1 MKLGIIG
8 AGSWGS
14 NLIRNFCEIIGDENV
29 VICDANQEKIAKI
42 QEIYPEIE
50 TTKNLKDILLNA
62 QIQAVV
68 VATPTA
74 THYRIAKD
82 VLLSG
87 KHLFVEKPITLN
99 IKEAEELIEIS
110 EKKNLTLMVDHLL
123 EYHPAVEEMKK
134 LIEKGELGE
143 IYYIYSQ
150 RLNLGPIRSPENALW
165 SLGPHDV
172 SIYLYLIGE
181 EPNWVSAT
189 GGVYIQKDKRIHDTV
204 FVNLHFPSGIDAYS
218 QLSWLDPNKIRKF
231 TIVGSEKMA
240 VFDDMEPRNKL
251 TIFDKGAEWREEG
264 GVEVR
269 YGDIHIPNIP
279 LIEPLRLACNHF
291 LKCIREKKRPRSDGY
306 DGLRVLKVLER
317 AQKSLEKGREE

>member
-1 MKLGIIG
+1 LLFVMQ
-8 AGSWGS
+8 
-14 NLIRNFCEIIGDENV
+14 RN
-29 VICDANQEKIAKI
+29 EKITKI
-42 QEIYPEIE
+42 QKIYPEIE

-189 GGVYIQKDKRIHDTV
+189 GGAYIQKDKRIHDTV

>member
-8 AGSWGS
+8 AGNWGS

>member
-8 AGSWGS
+8 AGNWGS
-14 NLIRNFCEIIGDENV
+14 NLIRNFCEIIGDEKV
-29 VICDANQEKIAKI
+29 VVCDARNEKITKI
-42 QEIYPEIE
+42 QKIYPEIE

>member
-1 MKLGIIG
+1 MKIGIVG

-14 NLIRNFCEIIGDENV
+14 NLIRNFCEIIGDEKV
-29 VICDANQEKIAKI
+29 VVCDARNEKTSKI

-99 IKEAEELIEIS
+99 VKEAEELIELS

-189 GGVYIQKDKRIHDTV
+189 GGAYIQKDKRIHDTV
-204 FVNLHFPSGIDAYS
+204 FVNLHFSSGIDAYS
-218 QLSWLDPNKIRKF
+218 QLSWLDPNKIRRL
-231 TIVGSEKMA
+231 TVVGSEKMA